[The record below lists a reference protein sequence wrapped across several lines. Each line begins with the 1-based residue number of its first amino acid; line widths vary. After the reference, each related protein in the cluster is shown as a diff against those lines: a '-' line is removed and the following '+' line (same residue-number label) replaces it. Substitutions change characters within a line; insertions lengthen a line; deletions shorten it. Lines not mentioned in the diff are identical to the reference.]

1 MDNNTLNRGGGT
13 LLPMVLIGILF
24 FVFGFVT

>member
-24 FVFGFVT
+24 FLYSAS